1 MLTPTYVNVKSF
13 FYPLGNT
20 PAANLLRDY
29 CPSEEAVQILAIGC
43 GDVRNIL
50 FTLWSEQNSAC
61 AFDFT
66 AYDLDPAVL
75 ARNVFLPTAV
85 THTPSSEEIE
95 RLWRTYYHFYVTSA
109 DLSWIREHCKQLLAV
124 SGSITAWNNSTFGS
138 SLRFSTEASLSQ
150 VRRIW
155 TLYSETR
162 TRQEDVAVRHDIKSM
177 YDNYYSKK
185 EGPKFAMHAVRSAGA
200 HGLPTAQP
208 LNEAFHD
215 FWKTGVVAGN
225 DRDVSILGQDDGGRV
240 NPLMAISPIGPN
252 GFNVHYGAD
261 SLAGFHLA
269 EVFDVPQTKVTIK
282 DSLASLVKFQFSDWC
297 RSFASRV
304 ATSSVNIMH
313 HCGDAV
319 NFVAS
324 PFAKDSHDVATEMHN
339 AFIKNGG
346 FPERELRWKA
356 NSVAKPIFES

>member
-66 AYDLDPAVL
+66 TCDLDPAVL
-75 ARNVFLPTAV
+75 
-85 THTPSSEEIE
+85 
-95 RLWRTYYHFYVTSA
+95 
-109 DLSWIREHCKQLLAV
+109 
-124 SGSITAWNNSTFGS
+124 
-138 SLRFSTEASLSQ
+138 EASLSQ

-356 NSVAKPIFES
+356 NSVAKAIFES